1 MRATKVIR
9 LLSVIGLLGLCGC
22 GGLYPVQGTVTLEN
36 GTPLT
41 QGMVVFENVD
51 GTTMGRGTI
60 QSDGSYQ
67 LSTQNPNDG
76 LRPGRYKILI
86 NPMDM
91 SDVPDEQKK
100 LPFDVKYTRFQTS
113 GLEVEIKA
121 EANQVPLKLTRPTR
135 GPGKK

>member
-1 MRATKVIR
+1 MWTASSRR
-9 LLSVIGLLGLCGC
+9 LLVAVCLLTLCGC
-22 GGLYPVQGTVTLEN
+22 GGLYPVQGTVTLDN
-36 GTPLT
+36 GTPLS

-51 GTTMGRGTI
+51 GTTMGRGTL
-60 QSDGSYQ
+60 QSDGSFQ

-76 LRPGRYKILI
+76 LKPGRYKVLI

-121 EANQVPLKLTRPTR
+121 EPNQVPLKLTRPAR
-135 GPGKK
+135 PAGKK